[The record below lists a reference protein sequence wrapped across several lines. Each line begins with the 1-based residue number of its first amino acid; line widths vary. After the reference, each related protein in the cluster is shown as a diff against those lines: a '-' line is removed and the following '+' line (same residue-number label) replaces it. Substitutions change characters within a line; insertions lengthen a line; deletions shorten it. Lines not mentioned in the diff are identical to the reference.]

1 MVFQDQDGRVGLAEA
16 PGPASEKTGTKGAL
30 NLLLTMAEAEG
41 VVLEDAAAP
50 TVLAALEALAE
61 PPSLPI
67 PALATTDEATLL
79 TSMMLTSPSPEGQLE
94 RTDWSLVVR
103 LPELTKVLGT
113 QVRPRAELQA
123 DLSPPV
129 TAKTLPES
137 GSEGVSTLAK
147 TLPSIKTLEFLP
159 TSKAWPLFLYQ

>member
-1 MVFQDQDGRVGLAEA
+1 MVFQDQDGRVGLVEA

-30 NLLLTMAEAEG
+30 NLLLTIAEAEG
-41 VVLEDAAAP
+41 VALEDAAAP
-50 TVLAALEALAE
+50 TVLAAPAAPEALAE
-61 PPSLPI
+61 PPSLPV

-79 TSMMLTSPSPEGQLE
+79 TSMILTSPSPDGQLE

-159 TSKAWPLFLYQ
+159 TSKA

>member
-16 PGPASEKTGTKGAL
+16 PGPASEKTGTNGAL
-30 NLLLTMAEAEG
+30 NLLLTMAEADG
-41 VVLEDAAAP
+41 VALEDAAAP
-50 TVLAALEALAE
+50 TVLAALAE
-61 PPSLPI
+61 PPSFPI

-129 TAKTLPES
+129 TAKTFPES